1 MLTYQVIRWENG
13 AAEKHVSALHM
24 HHHWPEHQQYQHL
37 MCQWL
42 TVNRHEIFHSF
53 FHSLTAMQCAAVS
66 WAGAWTTP
74 GAYVY
79 IHRLLHRLGY
89 RIGNHRQLPF
99 GSIQWVTYMPTCNAS
114 QTCLLWH
121 QESHWRAFAMHNKQW
136 GYTCGARWPVWA
148 LQRFCV
154 LVLLVQGNW
163 AIKMPHRNLLV
174 MERTYISLSLSLQ
187 G

>member
-1 MLTYQVIRWENG
+1 MLTYQVVRWENG
-13 AAEKHVSALHM
+13 AAEKHVSALYM

-89 RIGNHRQLPF
+89 RIGNHSQLPF
-99 GSIQWVTYMPTCNAS
+99 VPIQWVTDMLCMT
-114 QTCLLWH
+114 LG
-121 QESHWRAFAMHNKQW
+121 ESLTGVSYAQPE
-136 GYTCGARWPVWA
+136 GYTCSARQPVRV
-148 LQRFCV
+148 LQRLC
-154 LVLLVQGNW
+154 LLALLVQGKW
-163 AIKMPHRNLLV
+163 GIEMPHRNLLV
-174 MERTYISLSLSLQ
+174 MERTYISLSLSVQ